1 MALNIP
7 TTVGP
12 AVSETDSELRR
23 LRDKIEGL
31 HSSVS
36 ILLERLQPVTRQVP
50 GQQETPLDKQTS
62 PESPLANEIAA
73 VSREVIIITMRIR
86 ERTELLAI

>member
-1 MALNIP
+1 MNALNSP

-12 AVSETDSELRR
+12 LVSETDSELRR
-23 LRDKIEGL
+23 LRDKIDGL

-50 GQQETPLDKQTS
+50 GQETPLDKQTS

-73 VSREVIIITMRIR
+73 VSREVISITMRIR